1 MKERSSFAR
10 RPRAGGGRGTFEI
23 HSNSMMASR
32 DSAWKEGGGVG
43 RTDGRADERALASPI
58 TGISIFLGG
67 RSFARGNGDGEK
79 WEGRERREEGM
90 KGNYFCMSLIQ
101 MSRSAVRRAGR
112 VGALRQEV
120 ESIKRWHRS
129 GFLGRWTN
137 HSLHGPRSLRG
148 GLYSCLC
155 VSLVLAISHV
165 GDGRRASRREQR
177 RPRLAVAPE
186 RE

>member
-1 MKERSSFAR
+1 MEGR
-10 RPRAGGGRGTFEI
+10 RR
-23 HSNSMMASR
+23 
-32 DSAWKEGGGVG
+32 GGVG
-43 RTDGRADERALASPI
+43 RTDERALASPI

-79 WEGRERREEGM
+79 WEGRERREGGM

-120 ESIKRWHRS
+120 ESIKRGHRS

-137 HSLHGPRSLRG
+137 HSLHGPRSLRR

-177 RPRLAVAPE
+177 RPRLAVARE